1 MAQSNWEADKMLD
14 VYIYDYLLKRNLQTT
29 AKAFMAEGKVAPD
42 PVAIDAPGGFLFEWW
57 SVFWDIFIA
66 RTNEKHSEVAA
77 AYIEAQQLKAR
88 EHQLQLQMQQLQF
101 MQQRQ
106 VQMQQRTNSNHPSL
120 SGQVSA
126 MNSDGLMGASTASV
140 LAAKIYE
147 ERLKHSPSMDSETS
161 SQLLDPNRM
170 ALLKSP
176 TSHPGQL
183 VQGNASAVS
192 AALQQ
197 AQARNQ
203 QTNEMKGEGNLSMTQ
218 RSLPV
223 DQQSIYNQ
231 SIIQA
236 KSGLG
241 GPGLNQNVTGLPLKG
256 WPLTGIDQ
264 MRPSLSQQMQKPFLS
279 TQSQFQLL
287 SPQQQQQ
294 YLAQAQAQG
303 SLGNSPNYGDMD
315 PRRFRG
321 FPRGNI
327 NGKDGQSVVTDGSVG
342 SPMQASSPKVRPDQ
356 AEYLMK
362 MKVAQMQQSSQQ
374 PQEQLQQQQQLQQNN
389 RKRKQA
395 TSSGANST
403 GTGNTLGP
411 SNSQPSTPSTHT
423 TGEGVTMAGNMQHVN
438 NLPKGLMMYGADT
451 TAGLTASSNQ
461 MDDLEHFAEVG
472 TLEDHVESFLSND
485 AGDGRDIFAALKRSP
500 VEHNPEPSKGFSFN
514 EVGCIRTSNS
524 TVVCC
529 HFSSDGKV
537 LASAGHEMKVVLW
550 NMETLQTETT
560 SEEHSLIITD
570 VRFRPGSMQLATS
583 SFDGT
588 VRLWNAAD
596 PSYCLNTFTGHSS
609 QVTSVDFHP
618 KKTEV
623 LCSCDRNG
631 EIRYWNANQYSCSRV
646 SKGATAQV
654 RFQPRIGQL
663 LAAAADTVVNIFDL
677 ETDRKTRTLQGHS
690 KEIHCVCWDA
700 KGEFLAS
707 VSHDCV
713 KVWSLTSG
721 DSIYELMSSN
731 GNKFHSCVF
740 HPSFPNLLVIG
751 GYQSLELWNIIEKQT
766 MSVPAHEDLITALAQ
781 SPFTGMVASASH
793 DKSVK
798 LWK

>member
-88 EHQLQLQMQQLQF
+88 EQQQQLQMQQLQF

-106 VQMQQRTNSNHPSL
+106 VQLQRNNSAHQLTTP
-120 SGQVSA
+120 VSA
-126 MNSDGLMGASTASV
+126 MNSDGITGASPASV
-140 LAAKIYE
+140 LAAKLYE
-147 ERLKHSPSMDSETS
+147 ERFKHSQSMDSETS
-161 SQLLDPNRM
+161 NQLLDPNRM

-183 VQGNASAVS
+183 VQGNPATF
-192 AALQQ
+192 QQ
-197 AQARNQ
+197 IQARNQ
-203 QTNEMKGEGNLSMTQ
+203 QSTEIKCEGNLAAAQ
-218 RSLPV
+218 RSLPM
-223 DQQSIYNQ
+223 DHSSIYSQ
-231 SIIQA
+231 SIIQS
-236 KSGLG
+236 KSGLA
-241 GPGLNQNVTGLPLKG
+241 GPGLNQGVSGLPLKG

-264 MRPSLSQQMQKPFLS
+264 IRPSLSPQMQKPYLS
-279 TQSQFQLL
+279 TPSQFQLL
-287 SPQQQQQ
+287 TPQQQQQ

-303 SLGNSPNYGDMD
+303 SLGTPNYGDMD
-315 PRRFRG
+315 PRRLRG
-321 FPRGNI
+321 LPRGNL
-327 NGKDGQSVVTDGSVG
+327 NGKDGQPAVSDGLVG

-356 AEYLMK
+356 AEYIMK
-362 MKVAQMQQSSQQ
+362 MKAAQMQQTSQQ
-374 PQEQLQQQQQLQQNN
+374 PQEQLQQQQQQQLQQNN
-389 RKRKQA
+389 RKRKQT
-395 TSSGANST
+395 TSSGAANST

-423 TGEGVTMAGNMQHVN
+423 TGEGVTMTGNIQHVN
-438 NLPKGLMMYGADT
+438 NMTKGIMMYSTDT
-451 TAGLTASSNQ
+451 TAGLAASSNQ
-461 MDDLEHFAEVG
+461 MDDLEHFADVG
-472 TLEDHVESFLSND
+472 SLDEHVESFLSND
-485 AGDGRDIFAALKRSP
+485 DGDARDIFAALKRSP
-500 VEHNPEPSKGFSFN
+500 VEHNPEPLKGFSFSD
-514 EVGCIRTSNS
+514 VGCIRTSNS
-524 TVVCC
+524 KVVCC
-529 HFSSDGKV
+529 HFSSDGKL
-537 LASAGHEMKVVLW
+537 LASAGHEKKVVLW
-550 NMETLQTETT
+550 NMDTLQTETT
-560 SEEHSLIITD
+560 SEEHTLIITD
-570 VRFRPGSMQLATS
+570 VRFRPGSLQLATS
-583 SFDGT
+583 SFDRT

-596 PSYCLNTFTGHSS
+596 PSYCLNTFTGHAS

-618 KKTEV
+618 KKTDF
-623 LCSCDRNG
+623 LCSCDGNG
-631 EIRYWNANQYSCSRV
+631 EIRYWNLNQYSCSRV

-654 RFQPRIGQL
+654 RFQPRLGLL
-663 LAAAADTVVNIFDL
+663 LAAAADNVVNIFDF

-690 KEIHCVCWDA
+690 KEIHCVCWDT

-707 VSHDCV
+707 VSQDCV

-721 DSIYELMSSN
+721 DSIHELGSN

-740 HPSFPNLLVIG
+740 HPSYPNLLVIG
-751 GYQSLELWNIIEKQT
+751 GYQSLELWNIFEKQT
-766 MSVPAHEDLITALAQ
+766 MMVQAHDGLIPALAQ
-781 SPFTGMVASASH
+781 SPLTGMVASASH